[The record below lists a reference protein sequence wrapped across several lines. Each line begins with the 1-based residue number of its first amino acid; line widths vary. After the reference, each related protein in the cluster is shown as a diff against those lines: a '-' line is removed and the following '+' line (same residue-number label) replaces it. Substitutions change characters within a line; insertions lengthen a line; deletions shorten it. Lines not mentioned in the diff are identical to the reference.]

1 MIKLSGHLNRLDS
14 FLPEAACWKAITV
27 QNCKKEP
34 FLDDIVERDGF
45 KTGKSFV
52 SWIQLFHCGSV
63 FRVDADDS
71 H

>member
-14 FLPEAACWKAITV
+14 FLPEAGCQRQCSIV
-27 QNCKKEP
+27 QKEEP
-34 FLDDIVERDGF
+34 FLDNVVERDGF
-45 KTGKSFV
+45 ETGQTFV
-52 SWIQLFHCGSV
+52 CWIQLLDCRCV